1 MKKNKKWTVWSV
13 LGVIL
18 VTIFA
23 VMCLT
28 PLVYMILV
36 SFTDSESLYIKL
48 SDIHPNLSNYYYAIF
63 ERNFGRALWNSVVTV
78 VGSCLLVDIVASM
91 AGYGFAKKPIPGKE
105 TLFQGYLATMMIP
118 GQVTLIPMFLMINAL
133 GWTNTYRAL
142 ILPMV
147 GAFGI
152 FLMRQFMEGL
162 PNELLE
168 AAEIDGCGEVR
179 RFVTIVLP
187 LVQPALITLTIFT
200 FNGAWNNFLW
210 PLIINTR
217 SSMNVLTITMA
228 TLSSNQTTNYGM
240 VMAGATLTFVFPF
253 LLYVFLQKQF
263 VEGVQWAASRVKIKG
278 AAVQSLPSASH
289 PFSKRGAR
297 RRKGMRG
304 SFFSKIR
311 SC

>member
-1 MKKNKKWTVWSV
+1 MENILGTKLADRYLIEELVGVGGMCNVYRAFDAEALRTV
-13 LGVIL
+13 
-18 VTIFA
+18 A
-23 VMCLT
+23 VKMLRDEYAADEEY
-28 PLVYMILV
+28 LRR
-36 SFTDSESLYIKL
+36 FRNESRAINAL
-48 SDIHPNLSNYYYAIF
+48 SHPNIVKIYD
-63 ERNFGRALWNSVVTV
+63 VVLDV
-78 VGSCLLVDIVASM
+78 PNPYLVMEYVSGITLKE
-91 AGYGFAKKPIPGKE
+91 YIEQKKPIPGKE

-263 VEGVQWAASRVKIKG
+263 VEGVAMGGVKG
-278 AAVQSLPSASH
+278 
-289 PFSKRGAR
+289 
-297 RRKGMRG
+297 
-304 SFFSKIR
+304 
-311 SC
+311 

>member
-1 MKKNKKWTVWSV
+1 
-13 LGVIL
+13 
-18 VTIFA
+18 
-23 VMCLT
+23 
-28 PLVYMILV
+28 
-36 SFTDSESLYIKL
+36 
-48 SDIHPNLSNYYYAIF
+48 
-63 ERNFGRALWNSVVTV
+63 
-78 VGSCLLVDIVASM
+78 
-91 AGYGFAKKPIPGKE
+91 
-105 TLFQGYLATMMIP
+105 
-118 GQVTLIPMFLMINAL
+118 MFLMINAL

-263 VEGVQWAASRVKIKG
+263 VEGVAMGGVKG
-278 AAVQSLPSASH
+278 
-289 PFSKRGAR
+289 
-297 RRKGMRG
+297 
-304 SFFSKIR
+304 
-311 SC
+311 